1 MMKGTTM
8 TDPDPQA
15 ELAIHAAPLP
25 TPATLR
31 HRRNLV
37 YQAVRFAAINLK
49 MIRVIASS
57 RRG

>member
-8 TDPDPQA
+8 TEPDPQA

-25 TPATLR
+25 TPSTLR

>member
-1 MMKGTTM
+1 M
-8 TDPDPQA
+8 TEPDPQA

-25 TPATLR
+25 TPSTLR

>member
-1 MMKGTTM
+1 M

-25 TPATLR
+25 TPSTLR

-37 YQAVRFAAINLK
+37 YQVVRFAAINLK